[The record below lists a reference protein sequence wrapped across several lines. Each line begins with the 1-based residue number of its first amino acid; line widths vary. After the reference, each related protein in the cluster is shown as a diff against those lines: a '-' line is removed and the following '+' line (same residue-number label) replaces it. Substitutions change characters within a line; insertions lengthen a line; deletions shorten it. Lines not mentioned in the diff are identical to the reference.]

1 MNIQIIEMPLDFG
14 ASRHGSDM
22 GPSAIRLA
30 GIREKLEGLGHKIS
44 RYGCPVQINSADY
57 EKVGNPKAKYLEP
70 IVKATTELAKE
81 VDEAAD
87 CGDFPLVL
95 GGDHSVALGSLA
107 GISAAAK
114 KKGKKVGVLYVDAHG
129 DFNTP
134 ETSPTGNIHGECLS
148 ASCGIGLP
156 ELTNL
161 YFEGTKIDPRNV
173 CFVGCRD
180 LDPGEKEVMKKAG
193 VTVFTMS
200 DIDRQGFSAILKK
213 VIVFFKSRCDWVHV
227 SFDMDVLDPMFAP
240 GTGIPLPAGLNNRE
254 ALLLMEE
261 MYDTGMVKSAEIV
274 EVNPVLDVRN
284 QTAILAVQ
292 LAARLLGD
300 KIY

>member
-30 GIREKLEGLGHKIS
+30 GIREKLESIGHKITKYS
-44 RYGCPVQINSADY
+44 CPIQIDSSEYTEA
-57 EKVGNPKAKYLEP
+57 GNPKAKYLKP
-70 IVKATTELAKE
+70 IVKAVSKLAEE
-81 VDEAAD
+81 VDECAS

-95 GGDHSVALGSLA
+95 GGDHSVVLGSLA
-107 GISAAAK
+107 GMSAVAK
-114 KKGKKVGVLYVDAHG
+114 KEGKNLGVLYVDAHG

-134 ETSPTGNIHGECLS
+134 ETSPTGNIHGECLA
-148 ASCGIGLP
+148 ASCGLGLP

-161 YFEGTKIDPRNV
+161 YFDGVKVDPKNV

-180 LDPGEKEVMKKAG
+180 LDSGEKELMKEAG

-213 VIVFFKSRCDWVHV
+213 VLVFFKSRVDMVHV

-240 GTGIPLPAGLNNRE
+240 GTGIPLPAGLSNRE
-254 ALLLMEE
+254 GLLLLEE
-261 MYDTGMVKSAEIV
+261 MAETGLVRSAEIV
-274 EVNPVLDVRN
+274 EVNPVLDIRN
-284 QTAILAVQ
+284 QTAVLAVQ
-292 LAARLLGD
+292 LAARLLGE
-300 KIY
+300 KLY